1 MASTPVLFLLFFIPF
16 TITIAATAEKNH
28 SSVIKLGSW
37 LSPKGYHTSWA
48 SSSGH
53 FAFGFYPQG
62 NGFAVGIWLVS
73 PSENTTT
80 IVWTANRDTPP
91 VSSSSA
97 LNLTNQG
104 LHLRN
109 GKEDLYLNL
118 VPRDSSPYSR
128 NSPSDSEPVAS
139 ASMHDSGN
147 FVLYDKHFNVIWQSF
162 DHPTDTILGGQNL
175 TLDDDDLVCSMSKSD
190 HSSGRFRLSMQFD
203 GNLVAYPLNSSTE
216 QEDAYWVS
224 GTGTAYQSQLTLNV
238 EGSLCLPGV
247 SLQCFNDTNKP
258 RKKSQSTTSIY
269 RATLDVDGNFRLYE
283 HQLEGNS
290 TSHVEMLWQALN
302 DTCLVKG
309 VCGLNSYCSNSNMSG
324 NVVCKCYPGFLPSN
338 RSATVPLDCVQ
349 THSRDD
355 CESSEDPKML
365 YNVTHF
371 ENMSWGDAP
380 YSVIP
385 MKKESCEKACWEDCD
400 CGGALYSSG
409 NCNKY
414 RLPLIYG
421 RIQNDSTVALLKIP
435 SGIVIT
441 RIPPTSNNTD
451 VPVPKPMVVVDNKRS
466 LIMIL
471 AFTLGCISLFCLVI
485 AVSIFFTYRR
495 QVSRYKTLS
504 ASENLGFTEECSLRS
519 FSFDELARSTGRFT
533 EEIGKGPF
541 GAVYKGTIGDSN
553 RMVAVKK
560 LERIADDGERE
571 FRAEIT
577 AIARTHHR
585 NLVKLIGFCVDGSRK
600 LLVYEYLSN
609 GSLANLLFE
618 GDMHLCWKER
628 IKIALDV
635 ARGLLYLHEEC
646 EVRIIHFNI
655 KPRNILMDEA
665 WTAKI
670 SDFGLARLLKR
681 GYSRMEKGD
690 DGTSGYLAPEWQKDA
705 PVSVKADIYS
715 FGMVLLEIVC
725 RRSSIEINVSSA
737 EEILLSSWVYQ
748 CFSAGQINKLIT
760 HNEEDV
766 DWKILERMVKVGLW
780 CVQDHPSLRPSMKNV
795 ILMLEGLKDIPVPP
809 SPTRLVE

>member
-1 MASTPVLFLLFFIPF
+1 MASTPVLFLLFSIPF
-16 TITIAATAEKNH
+16 TVTIAATAEKNH
-28 SSVIKLGSW
+28 SSTIIKLGSW

-80 IVWTANRDTPP
+80 VVWTANRDTPP

-97 LNLTNQG
+97 LNLTNKG

-109 GKEDLYLNL
+109 GEEDLYLNL
-118 VPRDSSPYSR
+118 VRRDSF
-128 NSPSDSEPVAS
+128 SDSEPVAS

-162 DHPTDTILGGQNL
+162 DHPTDTILGCQNL
-175 TLDDDDLVCSMSKSD
+175 PSGDELISSMSKSD
-190 HSSGRFRLSMQFD
+190 HSSGRFRLSMQSD
-203 GNLVAYPLNSSTE
+203 GVLVAYPLNSSGDTD
-216 QEDAYWVS
+216 DAYWAAS
-224 GTGTAYQSQLTLNV
+224 HTSAPSSQQLSLIV
-238 EGSLCLPGV
+238 EGSL
-247 SLQCFNDTNKP
+247 SLRCFNDTNNP
-258 RKKSQSTTSIY
+258 RKKKSQNTASIF
-269 RATLDVDGNFRLYE
+269 RATLEVDGNFRLYE
-283 HQLEGNS
+283 HQFEGNT

-302 DTCLVKG
+302 DTCQIKG
-309 VCGLNSYCSNSNMSG
+309 LCGLNSYCSNSNMSG
-324 NVVCKCYPGFLPSN
+324 NVAVCDCYPGFVPSKS
-338 RSATVPLDCVQ
+338 SANVSPDCVQ
-349 THSRDD
+349 THSKDD
-355 CESSEDPKML
+355 CESSEDPMML

-371 ENMSWGDAP
+371 KNMSWGDIP
-380 YSVIP
+380 YSVKP
-385 MKKESCEKACWEDCD
+385 MKKETCEKACREDCD

-421 RIQNDSTVALLKIP
+421 SFQNVSTVALLKIP
-435 SGIVIT
+435 SGIV
-441 RIPPTSNNTD
+441 RIRAPPTSNNTD
-451 VPVPKPMVVVDNKRS
+451 VPKPMVFVDNKRR

-471 AFTLGCISLFCLVI
+471 AFTLGCVSLFCLVI

-495 QVSRYKTLS
+495 QVSRYTTLS
-504 ASENLGFTEECSLRS
+504 ASENLGFTEECSLQS
-519 FSFDELARSTGRFT
+519 FSFDELARSTGGFT
-533 EEIGKGPF
+533 EEIGRGSF

-553 RMVAVKK
+553 RRVAVKRLDK
-560 LERIADDGERE
+560 IADEGERE

-577 AIARTHHR
+577 TIARTHHR
-585 NLVKLIGFCVDGSRK
+585 NLVKLIGFCVEGSRK

-618 GDMHLCWKER
+618 GDMRLSWKER

-715 FGMVLLEIVC
+715 FGVVLLEIVC

-748 CFSAGQINKLIT
+748 CFSAGQLNKLVT
-760 HNEEDV
+760 HNEADV
-766 DWKILERMVKVGLW
+766 DWKIFERMVMVALW

-809 SPTRLVE
+809 SPVSSPLG